1 MNNKQQKIDLV
12 KYWKYMF
19 LGYMM
24 LAFIILVHLMQ
35 LPEWYLIPAFF
46 VYLIAS
52 ALVCHNY
59 VLGMIGNMYYFFRK
73 PDKAKK
79 FYTIAVKR
87 RTRNVKALYN
97 YALDALHEGKAEEAL
112 EIFKRAEKINT
123 KVLFE
128 KLIPL
133 AISSCYWVIGDL
145 DKAIDTIENL
155 QSKFNYV
162 NPNTL
167 TTLAYF
173 YLLKKDFDKAEELT
187 NQALS
192 DNETYAPAW
201 DNLGQIYYTKG
212 DITKAKEYF
221 EKALSYRDTMTESL
235 YYMGLISKAEGNSS
249 KSKEY
254 LEKAAGGYISALST
268 VTREDIEKE
277 LLNINNN

>member
-1 MNNKQQKIDLV
+1 MNTKQQKIDLV

-35 LPEWYLIPAFF
+35 LPEWWLIPAFF
-46 VYLIAS
+46 IYLIVS

-87 RTRNVKALYN
+87 NTRNVKALYN
-97 YALDALHEGKAEEAL
+97 YALDALHEGRAEEAL
-112 EIFKRAEKINT
+112 KVFQRAEKINT

-133 AISSCYWVIGDL
+133 AVSSCYWVLGDI
-145 DKAIDTIENL
+145 DKAIATIENL
-155 QSKFNYV
+155 QKKFNYI

-187 NQALS
+187 NKALK
-192 DNETYAPAW
+192 DNEAYAPAW

-212 DITKAKEYF
+212 DNEKAKEYF
-221 EKALSYRDTMTESL
+221 KKALEYRAAMTESL
-235 YYMGLISKAEGNSS
+235 YYMGLISKTEGDS
-249 KSKEY
+249 KKAREY
-254 LEKAAGGYISALST
+254 FEKANNGYISALST

-277 LLNINNN
+277 LNNL

>member
-1 MNNKQQKIDLV
+1 MNTKQQKIDLV

-24 LAFIILVHLMQ
+24 LAFIILVHFMQ
-35 LPEWYLIPAFF
+35 LPEWWLIPALFI
-46 VYLIAS
+46 YLILS

-59 VLGMIGNMYYFFRK
+59 VLGMIGNIYYFFRK
-73 PDKAKK
+73 PDKAKE

-87 RTRNVKALYN
+87 NTRNVKALYN
-97 YALDALHEGKAEEAL
+97 YALDALHEGRAEEAL
-112 EIFKRAEKINT
+112 KVFQRAEKINT

-133 AISSCYWVIGDL
+133 AVSSCYWVLGDI
-145 DKAIDTIENL
+145 DKAIATIEDL
-155 QSKFNYV
+155 QKKFNYI

-187 NQALS
+187 NSALS
-192 DNETYAPAW
+192 DNEAYAPAW

-212 DITKAKEYF
+212 EIKKAKKYF
-221 EKALSYRDTMTESL
+221 EKALEYRESMTESL
-235 YYMGLISKAEGNSS
+235 YYMGLISKTEGNIS
-249 KSKEY
+249 KAKEY
-254 LEKAAGGYISALST
+254 FEKANNGYISALST
-268 VTREDIEKE
+268 ITRVDIEKE
-277 LLNINNN
+277 LNNL

>member
-1 MNNKQQKIDLV
+1 MNKKQQKVDLV

-35 LPEWYLIPAFF
+35 LSEWWLVPAFF
-46 VYLIAS
+46 VYLIIS
-52 ALVCHNY
+52 VIVCHNY

-73 PDKAKK
+73 PDKAKE

-87 RTRNVKALYN
+87 NTRNVKALYN
-97 YALDALHEGKAEEAL
+97 YALDALHEGRADEAL
-112 EIFKRAEKINT
+112 RIFQRAEKINT

-133 AISSCYWVIGDL
+133 AISSCYWVLGDI
-145 DKAIDTIENL
+145 DKAIATIEDL
-155 QSKFNYV
+155 QKRFNYI

-187 NQALS
+187 NKALA
-192 DNETYAPAW
+192 DNEAYAPAW
-201 DNLGQIYYTKG
+201 DNLGQIYYTRG
-212 DITKAKEYF
+212 DNQKAKEYF
-221 EKALSYRDTMTESL
+221 EKALSYRESMTESL
-235 YYMGLISKAEGNSS
+235 YYMGLISKAEGNIN
-249 KSKEY
+249 KAKEY
-254 LEKAAGGYISALST
+254 FEKANNGYISALST
-268 VTREDIEKE
+268 VKREDIEKE
-277 LLNINNN
+277 LNSL

>member
-1 MNNKQQKIDLV
+1 MNKKQQKIDLV

-46 VYLIAS
+46 LYLILS
-52 ALVCHNY
+52 ALICHNY

-73 PDKAKK
+73 PDKAKE

-87 RTRNVKALYN
+87 NTRNVKALYN
-97 YALDALHEGKAEEAL
+97 YALDALHDGKAEEAL
-112 EIFKRAEKINT
+112 KVFKRAEKINT

-133 AISSCYWVIGDL
+133 AISSCYWVMGDI
-145 DKAIDTIENL
+145 DKAISTIEDL
-155 QSKFNYV
+155 QSRFNYI

-173 YLLKKDFDKAEELT
+173 YLLKKDFVKAEDLT
-187 NQALS
+187 NQALK

-212 DITKAKEYF
+212 DIEKAKEYF
-221 EKALSYRDTMTESL
+221 LTALKYRDTMTESL
-235 YYMGLISKAEGNSS
+235 YYMGIISKSEKDYNKA
-249 KSKEY
+249 KEY
-254 LEKAAGGYISALST
+254 FEKAVSGYISALST
-268 VTREDIEKE
+268 VKREDIEKE
-277 LLNINNN
+277 LNNIK

>member
-1 MNNKQQKIDLV
+1 MNKKQQKIDLV
-12 KYWKYMF
+12 KYWRYMF

-24 LAFIILVHLMQ
+24 LVFIIFVHLMQ
-35 LPEWYLIPAFF
+35 LSEWCLIPAFF
-46 VYLIAS
+46 IYLILS

-73 PDKAKK
+73 PDKAKE

-87 RTRNVKALYN
+87 NTRNVKALYN
-97 YALDALHEGKAEEAL
+97 YALDALHEGRAEEAL
-112 EIFKRAEKINT
+112 KVFQRAEKINT

-133 AISSCYWVIGDL
+133 AVSSCYWVLGDV
-145 DKAIDTIENL
+145 DKAIATIEDL
-155 QSKFNYV
+155 QKKFNYI

-187 NQALS
+187 NKAIS
-192 DNETYAPAW
+192 DNEAYAPAW

-212 DITKAKEYF
+212 EIEKAKVYF
-221 EKALSYRDTMTESL
+221 EKALEYRESMTESL
-235 YYMGLISKAEGNSS
+235 YYMGLISKAEMDID
-249 KSKEY
+249 KAKEY
-254 LEKAAGGYISALST
+254 FEKANNGYISALST
-268 VTREDIEKE
+268 VKREDIEKE
-277 LLNINNN
+277 LNNL

>member
-1 MNNKQQKIDLV
+1 MDKKQQKIDLV
-12 KYWKYMF
+12 KYWRYMF

-35 LPEWYLIPAFF
+35 LSEWWLVPAFF
-46 VYLIAS
+46 AYLIIS
-52 ALVCHNY
+52 AIVCHNY

-73 PDKAKK
+73 PDKAKE

-87 RTRNVKALYN
+87 NTRNVKALYN

-112 EIFKRAEKINT
+112 KIFQRAEKINT

-133 AISSCYWVIGDL
+133 AISSCYWVLGDI
-145 DKAIDTIENL
+145 DKAIETIEDL
-155 QSKFNYV
+155 QKKFNYI

-173 YLLKKDFDKAEELT
+173 YLLKEDFDKAEELT
-187 NQALS
+187 NKALA
-192 DNETYAPAW
+192 DNDAYAPAW

-212 DITKAKEYF
+212 DIQKAKEYF
-221 EKALSYRDTMTESL
+221 EKALSYRESMTESL
-235 YYMGLISKAEGNSS
+235 YYMGLISKAEMDID
-249 KSKEY
+249 KAKEY
-254 LEKAAGGYISALST
+254 FEKANNGYISALST
-268 VTREDIEKE
+268 VKREDIERE
-277 LLNINNN
+277 LNSL

>member
-1 MNNKQQKIDLV
+1 MNKKQQKIDLV
-12 KYWKYMF
+12 KYWRYMF

-35 LPEWYLIPAFF
+35 LPEWWLIPAFF
-46 VYLIAS
+46 IYLIVS

-73 PDKAKK
+73 PDKAKE

-87 RTRNVKALYN
+87 NTRNVKALYN
-97 YALDALHEGKAEEAL
+97 YALDALHEGRAGEAL
-112 EIFKRAEKINT
+112 KVFQRAERINT

-133 AISSCYWVIGDL
+133 AISSCYWVLGDI
-145 DKAIDTIENL
+145 DKAIATIEDL
-155 QSKFNYV
+155 QKKFNYI

-187 NQALS
+187 NKALK

-201 DNLGQIYYTKG
+201 DNLGQIYYTIGKNE
-212 DITKAKEYF
+212 KAKEYF
-221 EKALSYRDTMTESL
+221 KKALEYRESMTESL
-235 YYMGLISKAEGNSS
+235 YYMGLISKAEGNN
-249 KSKEY
+249 KKAKEY
-254 LEKAAGGYISALST
+254 FEKANNGYISALST

-277 LLNINNN
+277 LNSL